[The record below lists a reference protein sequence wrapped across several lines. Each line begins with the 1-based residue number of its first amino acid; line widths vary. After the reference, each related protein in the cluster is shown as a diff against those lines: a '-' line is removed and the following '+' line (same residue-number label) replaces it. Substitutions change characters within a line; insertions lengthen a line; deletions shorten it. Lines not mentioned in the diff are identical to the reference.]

1 MKKIKNFENTF
12 VPYVNEVK
20 SHQLRITKYKIENMF
35 RLKIRITR
43 DKLHTSTVNSHLS
56 GPHLSGYLAVH
67 TFGLEQIYLVHLSL
81 N

>member
-1 MKKIKNFENTF
+1 
-12 VPYVNEVK
+12 
-20 SHQLRITKYKIENMF
+20 MF
-35 RLKIRITR
+35 HFLQDLKFYGLGFTTGKVLFFYAREFSIF
-43 DKLHTSTVNSHLS
+43 LCSTVNSHLS